1 MLLAGIM
8 VLLSVALTTF
18 VHPNFVY
25 FTITIGMMMVQSVFT
40 GFCPAGMILKSMD
53 VKE

>member
-25 FTITIGMMMVQSVFT
+25 FTIAIGVMMVQSVFT
-40 GFCPAGMILKSMD
+40 GFCPAGMILKSMG